1 MTFAML
7 LLALVT
13 LSRAGE
19 LLLARRNT
27 ARLLARGAVEVG
39 AAHYPAIVALHAAWL
54 LALWIYGAF
63 QPVNLVWLAV
73 FLVLQAGR
81 IWTLAT
87 LGARWTT
94 RILVVPG
101 ETLVRRG
108 PYRFVSHPNYMI
120 VVGEIPVLPLALSL
134 PLVAL
139 VFTVLNALVLTVR
152 IRTEQRALQQ
162 VSTAHGAL

>member
-27 ARLLARGAVEVG
+27 TRLLARGAIEVG
-39 AAHYPAIVALHAAWL
+39 PAHYPAIVALHTAWL
-54 LALWIYGAF
+54 LALWVYGAF
-63 QPVNLVWLAV
+63 QPVNLAWLAV
-73 FLVLQAGR
+73 FLVLQVGR

-120 VVGEIPVLPLALSL
+120 VVGEIAVLPLTLSL
-134 PLVAL
+134 PVVAL

-152 IRTEQRALQQ
+152 IRAESRALQ
-162 VSTAHGAL
+162 SSSAAHGAL

>member
-54 LALWIYGAF
+54 LALWIHGAF
-63 QPVNLVWLAV
+63 QPVNLVWLVV

-87 LGARWTT
+87 LGTRWTT

-101 ETLVRRG
+101 EELVRRG

-120 VVGEIPVLPLALSL
+120 VVGEIAVLPLALSL
-134 PLVAL
+134 SLVAL

-152 IRTEQRALQQ
+152 IRAESHALR
-162 VSTAHGAL
+162 SISAAHGAL